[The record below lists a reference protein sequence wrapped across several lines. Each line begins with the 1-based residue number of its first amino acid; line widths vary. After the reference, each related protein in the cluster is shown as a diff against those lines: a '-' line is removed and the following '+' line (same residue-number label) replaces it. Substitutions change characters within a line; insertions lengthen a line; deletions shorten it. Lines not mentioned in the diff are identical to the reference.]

1 MGELDDFMDQAGG
14 RPSASDTPSATD
26 PSATENTKKRKN
38 VKEPEANKKPKVM
51 ENKAIWI
58 SNLPL
63 DTTKKEL
70 EDECS
75 RYGIIDKGAN
85 GEPRI
90 YMYET
95 DGVFNGTAMV
105 VYFKKEAIANAIRL
119 MDEFPLRPGDNSNGN
134 IHVEA
139 AKIEHKKERDGEKIA
154 SKLTRKDRKAS
165 ERNRAELNQKL
176 NEWSDNEDYV
186 AETLAPKKN
195 KWAKVVIIRNIFDLE
210 QLEEDAGA
218 YLEIKEDMREA
229 AEQYGEVTNCTLYDR
244 EPEGVV
250 TVRFREFEPAE
261 NFVAGFQGRRYNHRG
276 LQLSLA
282 EDKPK
287 FKKSGRSD
295 TPDSDD
301 EAPAT
306 AAKAKA

>member
-1 MGELDDFMDQAGG
+1 MSELDDFMEQTGG
-14 RPSASDTPSATD
+14 RPSASDTPPAAD
-26 PSATENTKKRKN
+26 PSLTENSKKRKN
-38 VKEPEANKKPKVM
+38 AKEPEVSSFFQAQGPLADMKAQANKKPKVM

-63 DTTKKEL
+63 DATKKEL

-119 MDEFPLRPGDNSNGN
+119 MDDFPLRPGDNSNGN

-165 ERNRAELNQKL
+165 ERNRAELNQ
-176 NEWSDNEDYV
+176 
-186 AETLAPKKN
+186 
-195 KWAKVVIIRNIFDLE
+195 
-210 QLEEDAGA
+210 
-218 YLEIKEDMREA
+218 
-229 AEQYGEVTNCTLYDR
+229 
-244 EPEGVV
+244 
-250 TVRFREFEPAE
+250 
-261 NFVAGFQGRRYNHRG
+261 
-276 LQLSLA
+276 
-282 EDKPK
+282 
-287 FKKSGRSD
+287 
-295 TPDSDD
+295 
-301 EAPAT
+301 
-306 AAKAKA
+306 